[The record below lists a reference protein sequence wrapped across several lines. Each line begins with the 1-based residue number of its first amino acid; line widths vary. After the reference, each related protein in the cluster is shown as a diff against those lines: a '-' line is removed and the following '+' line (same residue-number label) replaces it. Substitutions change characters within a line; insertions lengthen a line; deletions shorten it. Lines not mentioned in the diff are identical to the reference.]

1 MISNKTVLLSLDRSN
16 AMVGLAAEDLNKNGA
31 IYYLLTPPHTEP
43 AKDLKK
49 TEKRNPKS
57 CNEIHLQRR
66 HP

>member
-1 MISNKTVLLSLDRSN
+1 MILNTTVLLSLDRSN

-49 TEKRNPKS
+49 DRKKEYKIMR
-57 CNEIHLQRR
+57 
-66 HP
+66 